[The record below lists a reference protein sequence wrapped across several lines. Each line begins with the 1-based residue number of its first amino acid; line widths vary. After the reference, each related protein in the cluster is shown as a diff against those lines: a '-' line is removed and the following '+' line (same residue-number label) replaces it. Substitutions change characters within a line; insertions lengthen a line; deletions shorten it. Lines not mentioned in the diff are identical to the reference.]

1 MKICDK
7 CLAVED
13 AQHEVHVISEE
24 LYFDLCQ
31 VHLDELLEFLQTKT
45 KRKRKLISIGKYKI

>member
-13 AQHEVHVISEE
+13 AQHEIHVISEE
-24 LYFDLCQ
+24 LWFDLCQ
-31 VHLDELLEFLQTKT
+31 IHLDELLEFLQTKT
-45 KRKRKLISIGKYKI
+45 KRKRNLISLMK